1 MSEDSLE
8 GYGGVLAAPTGGRTV
23 LDVIGILDVI
33 AAAVLAAVVV
43 THHGSV
49 LGCQALT
56 PPAESQH
63 VRAVAFSPDST
74 G

>member
-8 GYGGVLAAPTGGRTV
+8 GYGGVLAAPARPGWRTV

-49 LGCQALT
+49 LGAR
-56 PPAESQH
+56 P
-63 VRAVAFSPDST
+63 
-74 G
+74 